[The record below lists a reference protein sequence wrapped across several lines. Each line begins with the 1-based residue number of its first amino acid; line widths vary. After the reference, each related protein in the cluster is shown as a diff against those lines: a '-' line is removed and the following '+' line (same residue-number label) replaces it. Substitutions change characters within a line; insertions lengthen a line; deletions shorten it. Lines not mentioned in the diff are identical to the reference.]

1 MKDPRL
7 FESLEKIAG
16 PLSPLQRILLGT
28 DGSVTRLLE
37 LATGA
42 RVTITT
48 LMQELEPASP
58 VVAER
63 LDIPPGS
70 EVNHRIVALQDSRTG
85 EPLIYAESY
94 TPLSRLSPHFR
105 EDLMRADIP
114 IGRIL
119 ERHRVESRREI
130 TGMSAGP
137 RPGPIATRFRLP
149 GDALFLSRHYRII
162 HQDHPLIHIEE
173 TFPSSRFA
181 GRGTVVVVDAPSRL
195 HLGLLD
201 MNGALGRVD
210 GGIGIALRDPGL
222 VISATLAD
230 QFHVAGGDADCRARI
245 LAAAEA
251 VRQGLNLPGG
261 AHFTL
266 QTHYPGHVGLGRG
279 TQLALATGR
288 ALCELH
294 GIPCRARDLAHLTHR
309 GGTSGIGTAAFEQGG
324 FLIDGGHSFGEGWD
338 KQVFLPSSA
347 AGGVRPPEVAVR
359 HPFPGHWKILVVI
372 PEIPPGASGSKEKEI
387 FSRHCPV
394 PLTEVQALCH
404 EVLVRLLPGLVEED
418 LDLFGSAVNRIQE
431 LGFKRVEH
439 SLQPSLIPDLLNAI
453 RDAGAAGAGLSSFG
467 PTVFAFG
474 EGNMNAMETAARE
487 ALVPTGGG
495 SIILTTAR
503 NIGAS
508 VTPG

>member
-1 MKDPRL
+1 MMDPRM

-37 LATGA
+37 LTTGA
-42 RVTITT
+42 RVSVTT

-58 VVAER
+58 DVAEK
-63 LDIPPGS
+63 LEIPPGS
-70 EVNHRIVALQDSRTG
+70 EVNHRIVALVDARSG
-85 EPLIYAESY
+85 DPLIYAESY

-137 RPGPIATRFRLP
+137 RPGPVASQFRLP
-149 GDALFLSRHYRII
+149 GEALFLSRHYRII

-173 TFPSSRFA
+173 TFPSGRFA
-181 GRGTVVVVDAPSRL
+181 GGESVVVDAPSRL

-201 MNGALGRVD
+201 MNGILGRVD
-210 GGIGIALRDPGL
+210 GGVGIALRDPGL
-222 VISATLAD
+222 VISAARD
-230 QFHVAGGDADCRARI
+230 DEFRVEGGDTDCRARI
-245 LAAAEA
+245 LAAAGA
-251 VRQGLNLPGG
+251 VRRGLDLPGG
-261 AHFTL
+261 AIFTL
-266 QTHYPGHVGLGRG
+266 HSHYPGHVGLGRG
-279 TQLALATGR
+279 TQIALAAGR
-288 ALCELH
+288 ALCDLY
-294 GIPCRARDLAHLTHR
+294 GVPCNARDLAFLTER
-309 GGTSGIGTAAFEQGG
+309 GGTSGIGTAAFEHGG
-324 FLIDGGHSFGEGWD
+324 FLIDGGHSFGKGWD

-347 AGGVRPPEVAVR
+347 AGGVRSPEVIVR
-359 HPFPGHWKILVVI
+359 HPFPEHWKILVVI
-372 PEIPPGASGSKEKEI
+372 PEVPRGASGPEEKEI
-387 FSRHCPV
+387 FGKYCPV

-418 LDLFGSAVNRIQE
+418 LDLFGNAVNRIQE
-431 LGFKRVEH
+431 LGFKKVEH
-439 SLQPSLIPDLLNAI
+439 SLQPPLIADLLDAI
-453 RDAGAAGAGLSSFG
+453 RAAGAAGAGLSSFG

-474 EGNMNAMETAARE
+474 EGSMHAVESAARE
-487 ALVPTGGG
+487 ALMATGGG
-495 SIILTTAR
+495 SITLTRGR
-503 NIGAS
+503 NVGAS